1 MSPTRLTLPAL
12 ALALA
17 AGLPSA
23 AEAQQAP
30 KLTDANIVAIFD
42 AANTA
47 DIQTGTL
54 AASRAS
60 DSRVRDLGKHFAGDH
75 EMVRQQGRDL
85 AKKLG
90 VTPVAPSG
98 DRSQADL
105 AATLRTLK
113 DKKGKDFDRAF
124 LDYEIAFHQSVIDA
138 VTTTLLP
145 AIQNDELRGFVQRIA
160 PAFVGHLEQAKAVRK
175 AVFGE

>member
-1 MSPTRLTLPAL
+1 MSSTRLTLPAL

-17 AGLPSA
+17 AGLPGV

-42 AANTA
+42 GANTA
-47 DIQTGTL
+47 DIETGTL
-54 AASRAS
+54 AATRAS
-60 DSRVRDLGKHFAGDH
+60 DQRVKDLGKHFAGDH

-90 VTPVAPSG
+90 VKPVAPSG
-98 DRSQADL
+98 DHSQADL
-105 AATLRTLK
+105 AATLQSLK
-113 DKKGKDFDRAF
+113 EKKGKDFDRAF
-124 LDYEIAFHQSVIDA
+124 LDYEINFHQSVIDA
-138 VTTTLLP
+138 VTGTLLP
-145 AIQNDELRGFVQRIA
+145 AIQNEELKAFVQRIA

-175 AVFGE
+175 AVFGQ